1 MGASENISVLA
12 VISQKYAVV
21 ISDPP
26 VVAHEIHEE
35 CVSLRTEGQEALEQ
49 VCSHMNYG
57 NFVNYQIAFE
67 CPSHPGRDH
76 LCIVRDHQ
84 SEKPQIMLYYQK
96 HNNPTPVRMESE
108 PMVWFYKVGYYSF
121 HFYL

>member
-35 CVSLRTEGQEALEQ
+35 CVSLRTEG
-49 VCSHMNYG
+49 
-57 NFVNYQIAFE
+57 
-67 CPSHPGRDH
+67 
-76 LCIVRDHQ
+76 
-84 SEKPQIMLYYQK
+84 
-96 HNNPTPVRMESE
+96 
-108 PMVWFYKVGYYSF
+108 
-121 HFYL
+121 